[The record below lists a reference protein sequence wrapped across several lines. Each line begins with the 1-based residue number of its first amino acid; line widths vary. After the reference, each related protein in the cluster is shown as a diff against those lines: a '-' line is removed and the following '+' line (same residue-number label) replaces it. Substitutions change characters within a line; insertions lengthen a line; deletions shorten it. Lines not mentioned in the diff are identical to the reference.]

1 MDELVA
7 AGSKRRRACTALGC
21 PRASHYRR
29 RRAPLHGPPEPRP
42 QSHRALQSHDATTIL
57 DTLNSE
63 RFCDQAPAQI
73 WATLFDEGTYLGS
86 ISTMY
91 RLLRAEH
98 QVRERRRQARRPA
111 TIKPEL
117 MATGTNQVWSRDNPK
132 PRGPQ

>member
-42 QSHRALQSHDATTIL
+42 RSHRALQSHDATTIL

-63 RFCDQAPAQI
+63 RFCDQAPAPI
-73 WATLFDEGTYLGS
+73 WATLLDEGNYLGTIRS
-86 ISTMY
+86 
-91 RLLRAEH
+91 E
-98 QVRERRRQARRPA
+98 ERRVGKEWVSTCRCR
-111 TIKPEL
+111 
-117 MATGTNQVWSRDNPK
+117 WSP
-132 PRGPQ
+132 GI